1 MLRQSAARGSHAT
14 GNPAVRANGEE
25 EGMTATPVTYERPLH
40 EQAARLETP
49 IRRGGL
55 KSFDQTDVLTTMRAT
70 APRTYRQ

>member
-1 MLRQSAARGSHAT
+1 
-14 GNPAVRANGEE
+14 
-25 EGMTATPVTYERPLH
+25 MTATPVTYERPLH